1 MPRFYPVLVPP
12 GARLLLI
19 SRPDLPGPERRRRGG
34 YTYPVPSFPLGDE
47 LSLSDLMD
55 VGTSRVGL
63 EETPEEEWGIDGDT
77 GRVEIPRCLEMTQVE
92 NVVTLCLQ
100 TTDVVEKVL
109 NRDPAQER
117 RISLLP
123 RSETP
128 FLRKIFY
135 K

>member
-1 MPRFYPVLVPP
+1 
-12 GARLLLI
+12 
-19 SRPDLPGPERRRRGG
+19 
-34 YTYPVPSFPLGDE
+34 
-47 LSLSDLMD
+47 MD